1 MRPKKLGKGV
11 HTMNRTTYQMAQRKI
26 LTAEE
31 LQRNAPSIFSNHAH
45 ENVSDK
51 YAFVPTVQV
60 IEQLDKQGWHPVN
73 AQEQRVNNSERKG
86 YQKHIIKFQSEAHGE
101 INGIKPEII
110 LTNSHDRTSSFRFM
124 AGLFRLV
131 CSNGLIVADAMFGN
145 MNVRHIGYNN
155 DKVVQV
161 VNQIMEHTPNVLN
174 RLESLQQMEVS
185 RQEQLAFAV
194 SAAMEKWKV
203 DENHLP
209 FDAEALLATRRYE
222 DTTPSIWTTYN
233 TVQEN
238 LMRGGLRYRTV
249 NREGRRAKRT
259 TRAITSINED
269 VRVNKALWTLAEN
282 MRKIKNGEEITTK

>member
-1 MRPKKLGKGV
+1 
-11 HTMNRTTYQMAQRKI
+11 MNRTVYQMAQRKK
-26 LTAEE
+26 LTTEDLE
-31 LQRNAPSIFSNHAH
+31 RNAPSIFSEQARSD
-45 ENVSDK
+45 VSNK

-60 IEQLDKQGWHPVN
+60 IEQLDKQGWYPVN
-73 AQEQRVNNSERKG
+73 AQEQRVLNSDRKG
-86 YQKHIIKFQSEAHGE
+86 YQKHLIKFQSDAHGE

-124 AGLFRLV
+124 AGLYRLV
-131 CSNGLIVADAMFGN
+131 CSNGLVVADAEFGK

-155 DKVVQV
+155 EKVVEV
-161 VNQIMEHTPNVLN
+161 VNLIMEQTPKVLN
-174 RLESLQQMEVS
+174 RLESLQQMEVN
-185 RQEQLAFAV
+185 RQEQVAFAV

-209 FDAEALLATRRYE
+209 FDAERLLTTRRYE
-222 DTTPSIWTTYN
+222 DKTPSVWTTYN

-238 LMRGGLRYRTV
+238 LMRGGLGYRTV

-282 MRKIKNGEEITTK
+282 MRRIKNGEEIINKTV